1 MPLND
6 QNEGGS
12 SPTIATGQCGYVFVD
27 PSEDPDLAIALQIA
41 IVENRSR
48 EAAEDTAGKQQ
59 EAVSTHPTA
68 SQPKDEDILARAY
81 LYICIRKKK
90 ESGLTNVTEDEQIE
104 YAMKMTMQT
113 SGDPVETVKD
123 ENMEVDKFFY
133 EATTI
138 KKETELKSG
147 AYSEA
152 VDDQQFLHSVLES
165 ITGDDAKSEG
175 VWQAMEALTGTLTR
189 TNL

>member
-1 MPLND
+1 M
-6 QNEGGS
+6 
-12 SPTIATGQCGYVFVD
+12 
-27 PSEDPDLAIALQIA
+27 
-41 IVENRSR
+41 
-48 EAAEDTAGKQQ
+48 
-59 EAVSTHPTA
+59 
-68 SQPKDEDILARAY
+68 
-81 LYICIRKKK
+81 
-90 ESGLTNVTEDEQIE
+90 TEDEQIE

-138 KKETELKSG
+138 KKETELKSE

-152 VDDQQFLHSVLES
+152 VNDQQFLHSVLES

-175 VWQAMEALTGTLTR
+175 GRQAMEALTGTLTR